1 YDPFTDHLVYEQYNN
16 AVEDLLDSILAAHN
30 LPSESENRKRDKRST
45 SLDISIKDTLG
56 VHRLQF
62 VEPYASLCERQLSV
76 SLVPYAD
83 ELYVLCLSAGVKQ
96 TPARLTVG
104 TLTDNKWIPLAHS
117 NCFDPTA
124 VVGFV
129 FNSKLYMVIADAG
142 LENGAELQFFD
153 KDTRKIYIDH
163 TINSARPTAVAFWQM
178 KSTGDYN
185 LALANSGKETSTSIY
200 SWKATYF
207 DKYASVESRVVR
219 DLEPFS
225 IHNSDFLVV
234 VNQRFSKDTAKV
246 STVVFKYDI
255 SRNAWKTLQEIPTYA
270 ATDAEFFTLG
280 RYASTK
286 EFFLAVANQYEQH
299 DDHRNYAVDSIVY
312 KYVDGKFVPFQC
324 LHTTGATKIAA
335 YDGSDGEFLLAV
347 ASLYEPVHLYQYNGW
362 HFVLAQVQYTQ
373 STMGPGVR
381 DLSFYFTQPA
391 KHILLAV
398 SNPATDGPGVYKI
411 SFYHDNQIQRWY
423 DESLKW
429 CQESSA
435 LATENSAAQ
444 LASQLDNVFYT
455 DQTEPIRIPGEVVFQ
470 DLHVAES
477 LRAPQFEELAT
488 GESYSIKNLQELE
501 KLQLELNAMMDIV
514 RKTLDDLE
522 DALKL
527 TGDQVIAGDH
537 HFESLGLEC
546 PSSGCQVSHLQTTY
560 LNKEDVGNL
569 AQRLF
574 FTNMPQTVDTPMSF
588 DHLNVENLSV
598 DGAVNGMNVSKLV
611 TVTGNHVLA
620 GNIRFARPIHTKDLS
635 VSGTLGG
642 LVFSQ
647 KHLMLAEGD
656 QLQTG
661 ELTMTDATTH
671 YLQVDGT
678 WNGLNLAKFYRD
690 SLTIDG
696 NHVITGR
703 KTFQKVFMAGTLGL
717 LKGGRFNNVNL
728 HDLWNNV
735 LWTHKSQIV
744 TAPHNYTNVHF
755 KDISVRGTING
766 VRIPG
771 PEVVLVNQNVTV
783 SADKVFL
790 DDCSAS
796 ELHVNVAFNGLQ
808 RIHVPESEWK
818 GQLDILV
825 KTPAQWITGRKTFK
839 KIHLNG
845 QSDVGRFIDGV
856 NLSELGNYMRRRRT
870 PVMNGT
876 WTFTGTV
883 VFEDR
888 VVVTGL
894 VNGHKLDD
902 LYRHALRLD
911 APVFPNYKR
920 VYFASNIQARNL
932 SCRDINGFDVPSSF
946 VLRRGPKVVSGEK
959 GFSRLV
965 LNGPVTVK
973 RLVNG
978 VDLGV
983 LQDSL
988 LTQGTQV
995 VKAPKVFKRN
1005 LRVKN
1010 LVVDGS
1016 INGVKVDEFCRL
1028 DENCIFT
1035 APKEFETLNVAGGAA
1050 LGNLV
1055 VRNTINGVKAIELVE
1070 DTMLYSARQVVTGT
1084 KSFPGNLT
1092 LPPNSNVQTSNFSG
1106 VKLAEL
1112 YSEAVLLTGDQVI
1125 AGKTVFEAPVTAP
1138 NFEFYSTLDGVSQDD
1153 IENWML
1159 QGVDQVVNGD
1169 LVFEN
1174 NLETLAPL
1182 DVHDT
1187 INDVNLKDLAGRIA
1201 YKNES
1206 TTFTGPVRFAFLGSM
1221 ADVHVTGTVQG
1232 IDVSEELV
1240 DGTKDV
1246 TITGRKFLKNG
1257 FLVDGDIWVN
1267 GLLDSVKVDDLCK
1280 RAVRVN
1286 TKQVITAPTVV
1297 IGNIVFHRGVAVGG
1311 LLDGIDVKEMDTACL
1326 KTDGDAI
1333 VRGTKK
1339 FRNLIV
1345 EGPVTIRGLLNGM
1358 NLNFLKHNYMSV
1370 SKDQVVEARLRMPK
1384 MQVRG
1389 NLHCDGIETRDVNGM
1404 NLPLFLN
1411 STLRTGGDQVLTSTC
1426 IFGNATFNDVTVRG
1440 TVNGVRM
1447 PEDVFT
1453 KIRPNVMT
1461 GPLEILGNVTV
1472 RNTLTMPESA
1482 RLQGVDID
1490 AWANDAVFNDGREY
1504 VVKGRKVFNS
1514 LNVADSLING
1524 TLDGVHVSP
1533 SELLLATGEQ
1543 VITGKKIFRNGM
1555 TVADLK
1561 VAGFLNGVNLHE
1573 FIRMAMLKSR
1583 NNTVTAPKRFVGG
1596 FRVATLHTLGRVGN
1610 VSLQE
1615 LKLKT
1620 RSMENIEALVMH
1632 LQQQKNRIDELNLAF
1647 KQQAVFVSYY
1657 DKIFSFTV
1665 GQSRSAC
1672 YAQLQDL
1679 TELFLLTLSG
1689 GTSTSCG
1696 VLKTFRVDHGSYNLF
1711 PAQHDIAVAHG
1722 SSIYHLVLPGADFI
1736 IVANKNSAMACSK
1749 QRPQMG
1755 VVGDE
1760 LGHSS
1765 IEILIWNSSIKA
1777 LRLYQVVKI
1786 VDLQSLSLFHHKSQG
1801 CLAVVA
1807 SGFLKIICLQD
1818 PSKGFRLLQN
1828 LPVHYSTGVS
1838 ASHCPLDDSL
1848 LLAVS
1853 ASQPGQFDRVF
1864 LYQWSQGLK
1873 KLASVPAVS
1882 VSSLAVVGHGGHCFV
1897 VVGQRRVGG
1906 ADAATSVYRYLPGHP
1921 QAFLEV
1927 QRLLPGDVRSITWL
1941 PSPDN
1946 HTLLLFIHVGNNQG
1960 LKIYSF
1966 KGASGFV
1973 EQDSLHVD
1981 GSFNEVRTFRRS
1993 DGRHFVIMSS
2003 SHEEPSAVVL
2013 LSKLKGKPYDRP

>member
-1 YDPFTDHLVYEQYNN
+1 MKHFADELNYEQYNN

-30 LPSESENRKRDKRST
+30 LPSESGDRKRDKRST

-56 VHRLQF
+56 AHRLQY

-83 ELYVLCLSAGVKQ
+83 ELYVLCLSGGTKQ

-104 TLTDNKWIPLAHS
+104 TLTDNKWTPMAHS
-117 NCFDPTA
+117 NCFDPTT

-129 FNSKLYMVIADAG
+129 FNNKLYMVIADSG
-142 LENGAELQFFD
+142 LQNGAELQFFD
-153 KDTRKIYIDH
+153 KDTRKIYIDY

-207 DKYASVESRVVR
+207 DKYGSVESRVVR

-246 STVVFKYDI
+246 STVVFKYDL

-286 EFFLAVANQYEQH
+286 EFFLAIANQYEQH

-335 YDGSDGEFLLAV
+335 YDGADGEFLLAV

-373 STMGPGVR
+373 STMRPGVR

-391 KHILLAV
+391 KHTLLLV
-398 SNPATDGPGVYKI
+398 SNPTTDGPGAYKI

-455 DQTEPIRIPGEVVFQ
+455 DQTEPIRIPGELVFQ
-470 DLHVAES
+470 DLYVAES

-501 KLQLELNAMMDIV
+501 KLQLELNGMMDMV
-514 RKTLDDLE
+514 QKTLKDLG

-527 TGDQVIAGDH
+527 AGDQVITGDH
-537 HFESLGLEC
+537 HFESLDVEC
-546 PSSGCQVSHLQTTY
+546 PPPGCQISHLQTAY
-560 LNKEDVGNL
+560 LNKEDIVNL
-569 AQRLF
+569 PQRLF
-574 FTNMPQTVDTPMSF
+574 FTNVPQSPDAPMSF
-588 DHLNVENLSV
+588 DHLSVDNLV
-598 DGAVNGMNVSKLV
+598 ADGAVNGLNLSKLV
-611 TVTGNHVLA
+611 TVSGNHALT
-620 GNIRFARPIHTKDLS
+620 GNIRFSRPVHTKDLHIP
-635 VSGTLGG
+635 GTLGG
-642 LVFSQ
+642 LVFSP
-647 KHLMLAEGD
+647 KHLMLTEG
-656 QLQTG
+656 Q
-661 ELTMTDATTH
+661 
-671 YLQVDGT
+671 
-678 WNGLNLAKFYRD
+678 
-690 SLTIDG
+690 
-696 NHVITGR
+696 
-703 KTFQKVFMAGTLGL
+703 
-717 LKGGRFNNVNL
+717 
-728 HDLWNNV
+728 
-735 LWTHKSQIV
+735 
-744 TAPHNYTNVHF
+744 
-755 KDISVRGTING
+755 
-766 VRIPG
+766 
-771 PEVVLVNQNVTV
+771 
-783 SADKVFL
+783 
-790 DDCSAS
+790 
-796 ELHVNVAFNGLQ
+796 
-808 RIHVPESEWK
+808 
-818 GQLDILV
+818 
-825 KTPAQWITGRKTFK
+825 KTFK
-839 KIHLNG
+839 TIHLNG
-845 QSDVGRFIDGV
+845 QSDVGRFVDGV
-856 NLSELGNYMRRRRT
+856 DLSELANYMRKRRT
-870 PVMNGT
+870 PVMNA
-876 WTFTGTV
+876 
-883 VFEDR
+883 
-888 VVVTGL
+888 
-894 VNGHKLDD
+894 H
-902 LYRHALRLD
+902 
-911 APVFPNYKR
+911 
-920 VYFASNIQARNL
+920 
-932 SCRDINGFDVPSSF
+932 
-946 VLRRGPKVVSGEK
+946 
-959 GFSRLV
+959 
-965 LNGPVTVK
+965 
-973 RLVNG
+973 
-978 VDLGV
+978 
-983 LQDSL
+983 
-988 LTQGTQV
+988 
-995 VKAPKVFKRN
+995 
-1005 LRVKN
+1005 
-1010 LVVDGS
+1010 
-1016 INGVKVDEFCRL
+1016 
-1028 DENCIFT
+1028 
-1035 APKEFETLNVAGGAA
+1035 
-1050 LGNLV
+1050 
-1055 VRNTINGVKAIELVE
+1055 
-1070 DTMLYSARQVVTGT
+1070 QVVTG
-1084 KSFPGNLT
+1084 KKAFPGNLT
-1092 LPPNSNVQTSNFSG
+1092 VPPNANVQTSNFSG

-1112 YSEAVLLTGDQVI
+1112 YSEAVLLTGDQAI
-1125 AGKTVFEAPVTAP
+1125 AGETGFEAPVTAP
-1138 NFEFYSTLDGVSQDD
+1138 NFEFRSTLDGVSLDD
-1153 IENWML
+1153 INNWML
-1159 QGVDQVVNGD
+1159 QGVDQVVSSD

-1182 DVHDT
+1182 EVRDT

-1232 IDVSEELV
+1232 VDVSEELV

-1246 TITGRKFLKNG
+1246 ALAGRKFLKNG
-1257 FLVDGDIWVN
+1257 FLVDGDLWVD

-1280 RAVRVN
+1280 KAVRVN
-1286 TKQVITAPTVV
+1286 TKQIIMAPTTVV
-1297 IGNIVFHRGVAVGG
+1297 GDVMFHKRLAVGG
-1311 LLDGIDVKEMDTACL
+1311 LLDGADIKEMDTACL
-1326 KTDGDAI
+1326 KTDGDA
-1333 VRGTKK
+1333 VLRGTKK
-1339 FRNLIV
+1339 FRTLIV
-1345 EGPVTIRGLLNGM
+1345 EGPVTVRGLLNGV
-1358 NLNFLKHNYMSV
+1358 NLNFLKNNYMSI
-1370 SKDQVVEARLRMPK
+1370 SKDQVIEAMLRMPR

-1389 NLHCDGIETRDVNGM
+1389 ELHCDGIQAREVNGM

-1411 STLRTGGDQVLTSTC
+1411 STLRTVGDQVLTSPC
-1426 IFGNATFNDVTVRG
+1426 KFGNVTFNWDITVRG

-1447 PEDVFT
+1447 PEDIFT

-1472 RNTLTMPESA
+1472 RNALTMPESA

-1490 AWANDAVFNDGREY
+1490 AWAKNAVFNDGREY

-1514 LNVADSLING
+1514 LNVADSLVRG
-1524 TLDGVHVSP
+1524 TLDGVKVSRT
-1533 SELLLATGEQ
+1533 ELLLATGEQ
-1543 VITGKKIFRNGM
+1543 VIAGKKIFRNGM
-1555 TVADLK
+1555 TVADLQ
-1561 VAGFLNGVNLHE
+1561 VGFLNGVNLHE

-1596 FRVATLHTLGRVGN
+1596 FRVATLHTLGKVGN

-1620 RSMENIEALVMH
+1620 RSMENIQALVMH
-1632 LQQQKNRIDELNLAF
+1632 LQQQKNRIDELDLAF

-1665 GQSRSAC
+1665 GRSRSAC
-1672 YAQLQDL
+1672 YAQLQDS

-1689 GTSTSCG
+1689 GAPTSCG
-1696 VLKTFRVDHGSYNLF
+1696 GLKTFRVNSGSHNIF
-1711 PAQHDIAVAHG
+1711 PSQHDVPVAQG
-1722 SSIYHLVLPGADFI
+1722 SSIHNLVLPGTDFI
-1736 IVANKNSAMACSK
+1736 TVVNKNSAMACSK
-1749 QRPQMG
+1749 QIPLLG
-1755 VVGDE
+1755 VVDE
-1760 LGHSS
+1760 HGHSS
-1765 IEILIWNSSIKA
+1765 IEVFYWNSSLKA
-1777 LRLYQVVKI
+1777 LQLYQVIKI
-1786 VDLQSLSLFHHKSQG
+1786 VDLQGLALFHQNSQG
-1801 CLAVVA
+1801 CLAIIA
-1807 SGFLKIICLQD
+1807 SGFLKVICIQD
-1818 PSKGFRLLQN
+1818 PSHGFKLLQN

-1838 ASHCPLDDSL
+1838 ANLCPSDNSV

-1864 LYQWSQGLK
+1864 IYQWSQGLK

-1882 VSSLAVVGHGGHCFV
+1882 VGALAVVGHRGHCFV
-1897 VVGQRRVGG
+1897 AVGQRRVGG
-1906 ADAATSVYRYLPGHP
+1906 ADVATSVYRYLPGQP
-1921 QAFLEV
+1921 QALVEV

-1946 HTLLLFIHVGNNQG
+1946 RAPLLFIHVGGGDKG
-1960 LKIYSF
+1960 LKTYSF

-1973 EQDSLHVD
+1973 ERDSLHVD

-2003 SHEEPSAVVL
+2003 SPEEPSAIVL
-2013 LSKLKGKPYDRP
+2013 LSKVKGKPYSHH

>member
-1 YDPFTDHLVYEQYNN
+1 MALHKLWLVAHVLFVTSPVTQASWSRLLTDVIPGLRTTPETPPTAENKSNHLVYEQYNN

-45 SLDISIKDTLG
+45 SLDISIKDTL
-56 VHRLQF
+56 
-62 VEPYASLCERQLSV
+62 
-76 SLVPYAD
+76 
-83 ELYVLCLSAGVKQ
+83 
-96 TPARLTVG
+96 
-104 TLTDNKWIPLAHS
+104 
-117 NCFDPTA
+117 
-124 VVGFV
+124 
-129 FNSKLYMVIADAG
+129 
-142 LENGAELQFFD
+142 
-153 KDTRKIYIDH
+153 
-163 TINSARPTAVAFWQM
+163 
-178 KSTGDYN
+178 
-185 LALANSGKETSTSIY
+185 
-200 SWKATYF
+200 ATYF

-391 KHILLAV
+391 KHILL
-398 SNPATDGPGVYKI
+398 DGPGVYKI

-470 DLHVAES
+470 DLH
-477 LRAPQFEELAT
+477 FEELAT

-647 KHLMLAEGD
+647 KHLMLAEG
-656 QLQTG
+656 
-661 ELTMTDATTH
+661 
-671 YLQVDGT
+671 
-678 WNGLNLAKFYRD
+678 
-690 SLTIDG
+690 
-696 NHVITGR
+696 
-703 KTFQKVFMAGTLGL
+703 
-717 LKGGRFNNVNL
+717 
-728 HDLWNNV
+728 
-735 LWTHKSQIV
+735 
-744 TAPHNYTNVHF
+744 
-755 KDISVRGTING
+755 
-766 VRIPG
+766 
-771 PEVVLVNQNVTV
+771 
-783 SADKVFL
+783 
-790 DDCSAS
+790 
-796 ELHVNVAFNGLQ
+796 
-808 RIHVPESEWK
+808 
-818 GQLDILV
+818 
-825 KTPAQWITGRKTFK
+825 RKTFK

-870 PVMNGT
+870 PVMN
-876 WTFTGTV
+876 
-883 VFEDR
+883 
-888 VVVTGL
+888 
-894 VNGHKLDD
+894 
-902 LYRHALRLD
+902 
-911 APVFPNYKR
+911 
-920 VYFASNIQARNL
+920 
-932 SCRDINGFDVPSSF
+932 
-946 VLRRGPKVVSGEK
+946 
-959 GFSRLV
+959 
-965 LNGPVTVK
+965 
-973 RLVNG
+973 
-978 VDLGV
+978 
-983 LQDSL
+983 
-988 LTQGTQV
+988 
-995 VKAPKVFKRN
+995 
-1005 LRVKN
+1005 
-1010 LVVDGS
+1010 
-1016 INGVKVDEFCRL
+1016 
-1028 DENCIFT
+1028 
-1035 APKEFETLNVAGGAA
+1035 
-1050 LGNLV
+1050 
-1055 VRNTINGVKAIELVE
+1055 
-1070 DTMLYSARQVVTGT
+1070 ARQVVTGT

-1159 QGVDQVVNGD
+1159 QGVDQMVNGD
-1169 LVFEN
+1169 LVFEK

-1182 DVHDT
+1182 EVHDT

-1246 TITGRKFLKNG
+1246 TLTGRKFLKNG

-1384 MQVRG
+1384 MQVR
-1389 NLHCDGIETRDVNGM
+1389 
-1404 NLPLFLN
+1404 
-1411 STLRTGGDQVLTSTC
+1411 
-1426 IFGNATFNDVTVRG
+1426 DVTVRG

-1490 AWANDAVFNDGREY
+1490 AWANDAVLNDGREY
-1504 VVKGRKVFNS
+1504 VVQGRKVFNS

-1555 TVADLK
+1555 TVADLQ

-1632 LQQQKNRIDELNLAF
+1632 LQQEKNRIDELNLAF

-1672 YAQLQDL
+1672 YAQLRDS

-1711 PAQHDIAVAHG
+1711 PAQHGIAVAHG

-1736 IVANKNSAMACSK
+1736 MVANKNSAMACSK

-1765 IEILIWNSSIKA
+1765 IEIFIWNSSIKA

-1786 VDLQSLSLFHHKSQG
+1786 VDLQSLSLFHQKSQG

-1946 HTLLLFIHVGNNQG
+1946 HTPLLFIHVGSNQG

-2013 LSKLKGKPYDRP
+2013 LSKIKGKPYNRP